1 MDRRSTLKR
10 VAPIGMLLGC
20 LLAGAPVAADM
31 GPLHVR
37 DFTMRA
43 DRSELRVGETL
54 HLTIDLQVDDT
65 VTRCSGIVLPDFYG
79 FDSQG
84 DEERNY
90 TRPIG
95 TDCTEI
101 LTLSP
106 TFAGWRTL
114 APATLDAIDA
124 NTARPM
130 RYATNTVTIH
140 VLDAPLQT
148 GVIVRN
154 TLVEML
160 KACIILVLMAS
171 IGLGVYWA
179 FRQTLP
185 GFAAVR
191 RLTHPPA
198 PERHE
203 EEVSQKAAPPVDESA
218 RWAAVAAALS
228 AKPNRQSI
236 VAVRTILRDRV
247 RARDDEVFGEL
258 FARVAPTTDPALLDV
273 LRSVERA
280 AFIDDA
286 NLPDAIED
294 AVRAL
299 ERLAD
304 KPPMLSS

>member
-1 MDRRSTLKR
+1 
-10 VAPIGMLLGC
+10 
-20 LLAGAPVAADM
+20 
-31 GPLHVR
+31 
-37 DFTMRA
+37 MRA
-43 DRSELRVGETL
+43 DRTELRVGETL

-65 VTRCSGIVLPDFYG
+65 VSRCTNIELPDFYG
-79 FDSQG
+79 FDSLG
-84 DEERNY
+84 EEERNY

-106 TFAGWRTL
+106 TVAGWRTI
-114 APATLDAIDA
+114 APAILDAVDA
-124 NTARPM
+124 DTARPM
-130 RYATNTVTIH
+130 RFSTNTVTIH

-148 GVIVRN
+148 GVILRN

-160 KACIILVLMAS
+160 KTCIIIALMV
-171 IGLGVYWA
+171 IVGGGVYWG
-179 FRQTLP
+179 FRQSLP

-191 RLTHPPA
+191 RMTHPPA
-198 PERHE
+198 PDRAEVPAE
-203 EEVSQKAAPPVDESA
+203 EAAPAPPPVDESA

-228 AKPNRQSI
+228 AKPTRQSI
-236 VAVRTILRDRV
+236 AAVRTILRDRV

-273 LRSVERA
+273 MRSVERA

-286 NLPDAIED
+286 NLPSAIED
-294 AVRAL
+294 AVHAL

-304 KPPMLSS
+304 KPQMLSS